1 MTAPPEVRRRA
12 TTAPERALALAPLVL
27 ALAAFVL
34 SVAIDTRGIPGGA
47 GDRLTD
53 GPGWPWTLNGLVL
66 AALALVVT
74 WRDLRSRFGWALAG
88 LALFWAVD
96 GLAQSWLYAGVTATG
111 SWAGSDLALLVWGR
125 VGSALP
131 VVVAGLL
138 LLFPTGR
145 LLAGAW
151 GLAARVALAVM
162 GLGVLVF
169 LVSPAPVPDPLPAD
183 LDPDPFV
190 LSWVPDWA
198 PPAARAAMVLVFL
211 VPMATVAVRYR
222 RSAGVERDRMRWL
235 LWSVL
240 VMALA
245 IVVGL
250 VYSGPGAELVLTF
263 SIMVLPA
270 AAMTVAVVDPGLVPI
285 RDLLAR
291 TLAWGGLGLLV
302 LAVDLAAVALLDAA
316 LARLGGEGLDR
327 REVVAVVLVVS
338 ALVHVPLRARVWTA
352 ARRLAFGERGDRY
365 DAVAG
370 LAARLE
376 QVDRADAQ
384 LAEVASAVARAFG
397 VGFVRVEVDRGGEVL
412 AATHGEPPDE
422 VRALPITDRGD
433 EVGRLLLPARGV
445 RSRLSA
451 RDERLLGDL
460 VRQASLAART
470 ARLAEE
476 LQHSRERLVVAREE
490 ERRRIRRD
498 LHDGLGP
505 ALGGVVFRLE
515 SARLVLER
523 DPVAARA
530 SLAETALLVQETVA
544 DVRRLVHDLRP
555 PALDDRGLAG
565 ALGQLAERSQV
576 PVRIDASALVGD
588 DVELPAAVEVAAYRI
603 VAESLANVVRH
614 AAASQAHVR
623 LVPRDGVL
631 LVEVADDGVGVGEDV
646 EAGVGMVSLR
656 ERADEL
662 GGRTEVVCPGWEGRG
677 TVVRAWLP
685 LVTGPGTGTGRG

>member
-1 MTAPPEVRRRA
+1 VGA
-12 TTAPERALALAPLVL
+12 ALAVAPLLLCL
-27 ALAAFVL
+27 ATFAA
-34 SVAIDTRGIPGGA
+34 SVAIDVRGTPGGP
-47 GDRLTD
+47 GDRLTE

-66 AALALVVT
+66 AGLALVVT
-74 WRDLRSRFGWALAG
+74 WRDRRSRFGWALVG
-88 LALFWAVD
+88 LALFWAAD
-96 GLAQSWLYAGVTATG
+96 GLAQSWLYAGVTASG

-125 VGSALP
+125 LGSALP
-131 VVVAGLL
+131 GVLAVLL
-138 LLFPTGR
+138 LLFPDGR

-151 GLAARVALAVM
+151 GAAARAAIVLM
-162 GLGVLVF
+162 GASVLVF
-169 LVSPAPVPDPLPAD
+169 LVAPSPVPTGLPDDLSTEPL
-183 LDPDPFV
+183 V
-190 LSWVPDWA
+190 LAALPSWA
-198 PPAARAAMVLVFL
+198 PDVARTASVLAFL

-222 RSAGVERDRMRWL
+222 RSEGVERDRMRWL

-245 IVVGL
+245 IAGSL
-250 VYSGPGAELVLTF
+250 VYSGPGADLVLTF
-263 SIMVLPA
+263 CIMVLPA

-291 TLAWGGLGLLV
+291 TLAWGALGLTVLV
-302 LAVDLAAVALLDAA
+302 VDLGAVALIDAG
-316 LARLGGEGLDR
+316 LARLGGDGLDR
-327 REVVAVVLVVS
+327 REVVAVVLLVS
-338 ALVHVPLRARVWTA
+338 ALVHVPLRARTWSA
-352 ARRLAFGERGDRY
+352 ARRLAFGERSARY

-376 QVDRADAQ
+376 QVDRAEAQ
-384 LAEVASAVARAFG
+384 LAEVAAAVARAFG
-397 VGFVRVEVDRGGEVL
+397 VGFVRVEVDRGGGEVL
-412 AATHGEPPDE
+412 AATHGEEPGE
-422 VRALPITDRGD
+422 VRALPITDRGR

-476 LQHSRERLVVAREE
+476 LQESRERLVVAREE

-515 SARLVLER
+515 SARLMVER
-523 DPVAARA
+523 DPAAART
-530 SLAETALLVQETVA
+530 SLEETALLVQETVA

-555 PALDDRGLAG
+555 PALDDRGLVG
-565 ALGQLAERSQV
+565 AVGQLAERAGV
-576 PVRIDASALVGD
+576 PVRVEAEGLD
-588 DVELPAAVEVAAYRI
+588 ELPAAVEVAAYRI
-603 VAESLANVVRH
+603 LAEGLANVVRH
-614 AAASQAHVR
+614 ASATRVEVR
-623 LVPRDGVL
+623 LAAEDGALV
-631 LVEVADDGVGVGEDV
+631 VEVADDGVGVAADV
-646 EAGVGMVSLR
+646 EVGVGMVSLR

-662 GGRTEVVCPGWEGRG
+662 GGRTEVVCPGLEGRG

-685 LVTGPGTGTGRG
+685 LRTGAGTGAGRG